1 MTEPIVPVVAGGL
14 SVTAGMIFGIPAESV
29 FAGFVGALA
38 ARALL
43 ANAEQPQSFAQWFLA
58 FLGVVSATL
67 FAAVLTP
74 ISTIILLAYFPA
86 APLVPVYLL
95 VGAALGASSQS
106 LVEMF
111 RAFTNGLGEF
121 AASNLSRIFGIK
133 KEGEL

>member
-1 MTEPIVPVVAGGL
+1 MTEPVVPVIAGAI
-14 SVTAGMIFGIPAESV
+14 SATAGMVFGIPAESI

-43 ANAEQPQSFAQWFLA
+43 ANVEPPHGLGQWVLA
-58 FLGVVSATL
+58 FLGIVAATL

-74 ISTIILLAYFPA
+74 ITTVILLAYFPD

-95 VGAALGASSQS
+95 VGAGLGASSQS

-111 RAFTNGLGEF
+111 RAFIKGAGEF
-121 AASNLSRIFGIK
+121 ASSNLGRIFGIK
-133 KEGEL
+133 KEGGP